1 MTYYKFKKLCTE
13 CLTEWGLYSPAVVEL
28 MCMIVA
34 HESMQG
40 RYRKQVNGPALSL
53 FQIEPPTHDDIWRN
67 GPGMKQRAAKFN
79 IVQNVA
85 SLETGDR
92 YAIFV
97 ARHHLMRD
105 PNPVP
110 TTPEA
115 MARYCKSY
123 WNTYAEGAAATPEKY
138 LKDWEQ
144 WRNAS

>member
-1 MTYYKFKKLCTE
+1 MKYAQFKKLCTE

-40 RYRKQVNGPALSL
+40 KHRRQVNGPALSL
-53 FQIEPPTHDDIWRN
+53 FQIEPPTHDDIWQN
-67 GPGMKQRAAKFN
+67 GPSMKARAKRFG

-85 SLETGDR
+85 SLETDDR

-123 WNTYAEGAAATPEKY
+123 WNTASGKATAEKY
-138 LKDWEQ
+138 LNDWEQ

>member
-1 MTYYKFKKLCTE
+1 MMTYEAFKNLCTE
-13 CLTEWGLYSPAVVEL
+13 CLTEWGLYGPAVVEL

-40 RYRKQVNGPALSL
+40 KYRKQVGGPALSL
-53 FQIEPPTHDDIWRN
+53 FQIEPPTHDDIWQN

-85 SLETGDR
+85 LLETDDR

-110 TTPEA
+110 TTPED
-115 MARYCKSY
+115 MARYCKSS
-123 WNTYAEGAAATPEKY
+123 WNTAGGKATAEKY
-138 LKDWEQ
+138 LNDWEQ
-144 WRNAS
+144 RRNAT

>member
-1 MTYYKFKKLCTE
+1 MTYAQFKDLCTE
-13 CLTEWGLYSPAVVEL
+13 CLTQWGLYSPAVVEL

-40 RYRKQVNGPALSL
+40 RYRRQVGGPALSL
-53 FQIEPPTHDDIWRN
+53 FQIEPPTHNDIWQN
-67 GPGMKQRAAKFN
+67 GPGIKVRAKRFG

-85 SLETGDR
+85 SLEADDR

-110 TTPEA
+110 TTPED

-123 WNTYAEGAAATPEKY
+123 WNTASGKATAEKY

-144 WRNAS
+144 WRNAA

>member
-1 MTYYKFKKLCTE
+1 MTYAKFKKLCTE
-13 CLTEWGLYSPAVVEL
+13 CLTEWGLYSHAVVEL

-53 FQIEPPTHDDIWRN
+53 FQIEPPTHDDIWQH
-67 GPGMKQRAAKFN
+67 GPSMKARAKRFG

-85 SLETGDR
+85 SLETDDR

-110 TTPEA
+110 TTPED

-123 WNTYAEGAAATPEKY
+123 WNTSSGKATAEKY
-138 LKDWEQ
+138 LNDWEQ
-144 WRNAS
+144 WRNAD